1 MGAGLRVDA
10 ERNRERV
17 LAAARAVFAR
27 RGLEA
32 GVDEIAREAGVG
44 VGTLYRRFPTKD
56 DLILAIVA
64 DAMGVLLEEIDA
76 AARLEDPWE
85 GVETAM
91 LALAES
97 MAADRGFVDAV
108 REHLLTLPPF
118 LSLRERLLGAWEP
131 LVARGRAAGVLRDDV
146 EPLDL
151 LLLARGV
158 VRMPPDRDD
167 VDPRLWR
174 RYMAVVLDGLR
185 VQGAGEL
192 PVGPPRAVRR
202 APPPGVG
209 SAP

>member
-1 MGAGLRVDA
+1 MKTGLRADA
-10 ERNRERV
+10 KRNRERV
-17 LAAARAVFAR
+17 LVAARAVFAR
-27 RGLEA
+27 QGLEA

-64 DAMGVLLEEIDA
+64 DGMSVLLEEIDA
-76 AARLEDPWE
+76 AAGLEDPWD

-118 LSLRERLLGAWEP
+118 LSLRDRLLGAWEP
-131 LVARGRAAGVLRDDV
+131 LVARGRAAGVLRDDI
-146 EPLDL
+146 EALDL

-167 VDPRLWR
+167 VDSRLWR
-174 RYMAVVLDGLR
+174 RYMAIVLDGLR
-185 VQGAGEL
+185 TQAAGEL
-192 PVGPPRAVRR
+192 PVDPPRPVR
-202 APPPGVG
+202 
-209 SAP
+209 

>member
-1 MGAGLRVDA
+1 MEAGLRADA
-10 ERNRERV
+10 RRNRERV
-17 LAAARAVFAR
+17 LVAARSVFAR

-56 DLILAIVA
+56 ALVLAIVE
-64 DAMGVLLEEIDA
+64 DGMGALIGELHA
-76 AARLEDPWE
+76 AATVEDPWE

-91 LALAES
+91 LALAEA

-108 REHLLTLPPF
+108 REHLLTLPLF
-118 LSLRERLLGAWEP
+118 LSLRERLLGACQP

-158 VRMPPDRDD
+158 VHMPPDGDD
-167 VDPRLWR
+167 VDPQLWR
-174 RYMAVVLDGLR
+174 RYLAIVLDGLR
-185 VQGAGEL
+185 TEGAGEL
-192 PVGPPRAVRR
+192 PVGPP
-202 APPPGVG
+202 PP
-209 SAP
+209 AR

>member
-1 MGAGLRVDA
+1 METGLRADA

-17 LAAARAVFAR
+17 LVAARAVFAR
-27 RGLEA
+27 QGLEA

-56 DLILAIVA
+56 DLILAIVE
-64 DAMGVLLEEIDA
+64 DGMGALLEEIDA
-76 AARLEDPWE
+76 AAGIEDPWE

-108 REHLLTLPPF
+108 REHLLNLPPF
-118 LSLRERLLGAWEP
+118 LSLRGRLLGAWEP
-131 LVARGRAAGVLRDDV
+131 LVARGRAAGVLRDDI

-167 VDPRLWR
+167 VDSRLWR
-174 RYMAVVLDGLR
+174 RYMAIVLDGLR
-185 VQGAGEL
+185 AGAAGTL
-192 PVGPPRAVRR
+192 PVDPPQPAR
-202 APPPGVG
+202 
-209 SAP
+209 

>member
-10 ERNRERV
+10 KRNRERV
-17 LAAARAVFAR
+17 LVAARAAFAR

-64 DAMGVLLEEIDA
+64 DGMGVLLEEIDA
-76 AARLEDPWE
+76 AAGLEDPWD

-108 REHLLTLPPF
+108 HERLLTLPPF
-118 LSLRERLLGAWEP
+118 LSLRDRLLGAWEP

-146 EPLDL
+146 EPLDF

-158 VRMPPDRDD
+158 VRMPSDRDD
-167 VDPRLWR
+167 ADPRLWR

-185 VQGAGEL
+185 VRGTGEL
-192 PVGPPRAVRR
+192 PVDPSRPVR
-202 APPPGVG
+202 
-209 SAP
+209 

>member
-1 MGAGLRVDA
+1 MEAALRADA
-10 ERNRERV
+10 RRNRELV
-17 LAAARAVFAR
+17 LAAARSVFAR

-56 DLILAIVA
+56 ALVLAIVE
-64 DAMGVLLEEIDA
+64 DGMGALLEDLHVA
-76 AARLEDPWE
+76 ATVEDPWE

-108 REHLLTLPPF
+108 REHLLTLPLF
-118 LSLRERLLGAWEP
+118 LSLRERLLGACEAV
-131 LVARGRAAGVLRDDV
+131 VARGRAAGVLRDDV
-146 EPLDL
+146 ESLDL

-174 RYMAVVLDGLR
+174 RYLAIVLDGLR
-185 VQGAGEL
+185 TEGAGQL
-192 PVGPPRAVRR
+192 PVGPP
-202 APPPGVG
+202 PP
-209 SAP
+209 AR

>member
-1 MGAGLRVDA
+1 MQTGLRADA
-10 ERNRERV
+10 KRNRELV
-17 LAAARAVFAR
+17 LVAARAVFAR
-27 RGLEA
+27 QGLEA

-56 DLILAIVA
+56 DLILAIVE
-64 DAMGVLLEEIDA
+64 DGMGALLAEIA
-76 AARLEDPWE
+76 AAAALEDPWE
-85 GVETAM
+85 GVRTAM

-108 REHLLTLPPF
+108 REHLLTLPTF
-118 LSLRERLLGAWEP
+118 LSLRDRLLGACEP

-167 VDPRLWR
+167 VHARLWR
-174 RYMAVVLDGLR
+174 RYMPIVLDGLR
-185 VQGAGEL
+185 AGAAGDEL
-192 PVGPPRAVRR
+192 PVQSPQP
-202 APPPGVG
+202 AP
-209 SAP
+209 

>member
-1 MGAGLRVDA
+1 METGLRADA

-17 LAAARAVFAR
+17 LVAARAVFAR
-27 RGLEA
+27 QGLEA

-56 DLILAIVA
+56 DLILAIVQ
-64 DAMGVLLEEIDA
+64 DGMGALLEEIDA
-76 AARLEDPWE
+76 AAGIEDPWE

-118 LSLRERLLGAWEP
+118 LSLRDRLLGAWEP

-167 VDPRLWR
+167 VDSRLWR
-174 RYMAVVLDGLR
+174 RYMAIVLDGLR
-185 VQGAGEL
+185 AGAAGTL
-192 PVGPPRAVRR
+192 PVDPPQPAR
-202 APPPGVG
+202 
-209 SAP
+209 